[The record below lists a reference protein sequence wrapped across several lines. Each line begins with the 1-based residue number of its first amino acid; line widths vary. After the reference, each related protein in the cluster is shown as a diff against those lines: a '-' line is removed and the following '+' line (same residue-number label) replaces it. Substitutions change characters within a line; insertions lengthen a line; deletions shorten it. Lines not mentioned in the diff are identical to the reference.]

1 MASIEKV
8 PPEVEARLRKLR
20 EIQASLDRM
29 VRDRS
34 VLLASLNEI
43 DRVLKELQELGEDV
57 EVYKNL
63 GVVLVKTNKD
73 QVIKELEEKKESLE
87 VKLKGLNSAIE
98 KLQEEAKRLEEEIR
112 RLIAGGGR
120 PAAGG

>member
-1 MASIEKV
+1 VASIEKV